1 MIDPQTLILFS
12 VASAALVL
20 TPGPD
25 MLLIVARSATQG
37 RLAGYMTSLGVAAG
51 SFCHATALALGLSQ
65 LFLAVP
71 YAYDL
76 VRYAGA
82 AYLAWLAWQAFTS
95 NDSLSAGGVAPS
107 KRSLWVIFR
116 QGMLSNVL
124 NPKVALFYL
133 ALFPQFIMPEHG
145 GVAMQVMVLAVL
157 LNVIGLVLNAVIVF
171 LAGSIRQ
178 MPVGSQRFA
187 RWPRYVL
194 GTVFGGLA
202 AKLVFDGGR

>member
-1 MIDPQTLILFS
+1 MIDLQTLLLFS

-37 RLAGYMTSLGVAAG
+37 KLAGYMTSLGVAAG
-51 SFCHATALALGLSQ
+51 SFCHALALALGLSQ

-82 AYLAWLAWQAFTS
+82 VYLAWLAWQAFTS
-95 NDSLSAGGVAPS
+95 KDTLTPSGAAPT

-133 ALFPQFIMPEHG
+133 ALFPQFIVPSQG
-145 GVAMQVMVLAVL
+145 NVGLQVLVLAVV
-157 LNVIGLVLNAVIVF
+157 LNVVGLILNAVIVQV
-171 LAGSIRQ
+171 AGSLRQ
-178 MPVGSQRFA
+178 LPRGSQRFA
-187 RWPRYVL
+187 QWPRYVL